1 MKLDDLQEQ
10 HVRKWIEEGLQPAAI
25 QERLASEFGLTLTY
39 MEVRFLLD
47 DLKVQ
52 PRDKEPLP
60 SSILGSQPG
69 DAGQA
74 PAGSGG
80 ASGMPGLDPGAEGL
94 TGSGVA
100 VSVDQV
106 TRPGSVASGKV
117 TFSDGKR
124 AEWYLD
130 QMGRLGLA
138 PMEKG
143 YRPSQTD
150 LAAFQTELQTE
161 LARLGY

>member
-1 MKLDDLQEQ
+1 
-10 HVRKWIEEGLQPAAI
+10 
-25 QERLASEFGLTLTY
+25 
-39 MEVRFLLD
+39 
-47 DLKVQ
+47 
-52 PRDKEPLP
+52 
-60 SSILGSQPG
+60 
-69 DAGQA
+69 
-74 PAGSGG
+74 
-80 ASGMPGLDPGAEGL
+80 
-94 TGSGVA
+94 
-100 VSVDQV
+100 
-106 TRPGSVASGKV
+106 VASGKV

-150 LAAFQTELQTE
+150 LVSFQTELQTE